1 MITLITL
8 LAYLIGAIPI
18 AFLLVKF
25 RTGKDITHEGSGN
38 VGAMNSFEVTG
49 SKWIGIITAVLDAL
63 KGIVAVLIARKIGG
77 DDFFLTSLAAFFVVF
92 GHNMN
97 VFLKFKGG
105 RGLAP
110 AAGALLA
117 INPLPVLMWGIMW
130 LTGYYVIKRDVHVG
144 NMAGTIGAPM
154 LLYTTPDL
162 LLKKTMLVPLSTFQ
176 KIHEKTGAAIWD
188 FSSFKILVFMICV
201 LIFIKHLEPIQKLF
215 RENREE
221 LG

>member
-1 MITLITL
+1 MITLITAL
-8 LAYLIGAIPI
+8 SYFIGAIPV
-18 AFLLVKF
+18 AYFLVKL
-25 RTGKDITHEGSGN
+25 RSGQDITREGSGN

-49 SKWIGIITAVLDAL
+49 SKSIGIITGILDAL
-63 KGIVAVLIARKIGG
+63 KGFTAVMLARWIGG
-77 DDFFLTSLAAFFVVF
+77 EDFFLTSLAAFFVVF

-117 INPLPVLMWGIMW
+117 INPLPVLFWGLMWT
-130 LTGYYVIKRDVHVG
+130 TGYFILRRDVHVG
-144 NMAGTIGAPM
+144 NMAGTIGAPV

-162 LLKKTMLVPLSTFQ
+162 LLKATMLVPLQSLMTLN
-176 KIHEKTGAAIWD
+176 KKTGVSELN
-188 FSSFKILVFMICV
+188 FSNFKILVFMICV

-215 RENREE
+215 RENHEE
-221 LG
+221 V

>member
-1 MITLITL
+1 MITLVTIL
-8 LAYLIGAIPI
+8 SYLIGAIPI
-18 AFLLVKF
+18 AFILVKF
-25 RTGKDITHEGSGN
+25 SSGKDIRSEGSGN
-38 VGAMNSFEVTG
+38 VGAMNSFDVTG
-49 SKWIGIITAVLDAL
+49 SKSIGIITGILDAL
-63 KGIVAVLIARKIGG
+63 KGVAAVLLARKIGG

-117 INPLPVLMWGIMW
+117 INPLPVLLWGIMW
-130 LTGYYVIKRDVHVG
+130 LTGYYVIKRDVHVA

-162 LLKKTMLVPLSTFQ
+162 LLKATMLVPLAPFQ
-176 KIHEKTGAAIWD
+176 KLHEKTGAAMWD
-188 FSSFKILVFMICV
+188 FSSFKILVFMICI

-221 LG
+221 L

>member
-1 MITLITL
+1 MITLITAI
-8 LAYLIGAIPI
+8 AYLIGAFPTG
-18 AFLLVKF
+18 FLLVKF

-38 VGAMNSFEVTG
+38 VGAMNSFDVTG
-49 SKWIGIITAVLDAL
+49 SKSIGIITAVLDAL
-63 KGIVAVLIARKIGG
+63 KGFAAVMFARKIGG
-77 DDFFLTSLAAFFVVF
+77 EDFFLTSLAAFFVVF

-110 AAGALLA
+110 ATGALLA

-162 LLKKTMLVPLSTFQ
+162 LLKKTMLIPLSSFQ
-176 KIHEKTGAAIWD
+176 KIHEKTGVVMWD
-188 FSSFKILVFMICV
+188 FSSFKILIFMICI
-201 LIFIKHLEPIQKLF
+201 LIFIKHLEPIRKLF

-221 LG
+221 L